1 MVYLKNIVYEN
12 EIIKCL
18 YSPEDSK
25 EYGRIEYD
33 VAKDEYILLEQT
45 KYENGKKFYIR
56 NIKNKLREMV
66 NSKEI
71 KTEYKLF
78 IY

>member
-1 MVYLKNIVYEN
+1 MVYLKDIFYEN
-12 EIIKCL
+12 GIIKCL
-18 YSPEDSK
+18 YSPEDCG

-45 KYENGKKFYIR
+45 KYENSNKFYIR
-56 NIKNKLREMV
+56 NIKNKLREMAH
-66 NSKEI
+66 SKEI
-71 KTEYKLF
+71 KSEYKLV